1 MANGKSN
8 KRLIR
13 AAKKALGGRN
23 LKPKSRGSARLKKIL
38 GMRQHPTAAGQARF
52 GEVDVTGAQ
61 TTAREQGRLNER
73 LGEAAPGGLIGAQM
87 TEAER
92 RRLKGG
98 R

>member
-61 TTAREQGRLNER
+61 TTAREGARFGLADE
-73 LGEAAPGGLIGAQM
+73 LAGGLVGAQM